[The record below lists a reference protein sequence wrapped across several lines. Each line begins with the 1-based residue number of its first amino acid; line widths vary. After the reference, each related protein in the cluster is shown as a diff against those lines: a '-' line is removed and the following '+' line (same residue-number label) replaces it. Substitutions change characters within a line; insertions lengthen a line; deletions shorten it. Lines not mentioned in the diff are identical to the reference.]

1 LWYVS
6 YQYMLSMFYFS
17 ALHVLKVVVTMLL
30 YISVL
35 LYAIEM

>member
-17 ALHVLKVVVTMLL
+17 VLHVLKVVVTMLL